1 MKKTVILLI
10 CIGLIFLF
18 ACSPSPTTMS
28 VEKEKE
34 KEQDLQTT
42 AEQQIE
48 ETDEAEEI
56 VRRFLI
62 AYFTNRP
69 DDVADCVPDALRSY
83 FADGTRNAHWN
94 AETVEIS
101 LTQSLEVT
109 GEYSDELRLRRVE
122 EEYSHETGVTF
133 VIEEA
138 SAYAFEYHIVFP
150 TGETI
155 EDGGA
160 FTMLAAKID
169 GVWYALPANL

>member
-1 MKKTVILLI
+1 MNKIVILLI
-10 CIGLIFLF
+10 CIGLISLF
-18 ACSPSPTTMS
+18 ACSPSPATMS
-28 VEKEKE
+28 VEKE

-48 ETDEAEEI
+48 EKDEAEEI

-62 AYFTNRP
+62 AYFMNRP
-69 DDVADCVPDALRSY
+69 DDVADCVPEALRSY
-83 FADGTRNAHWN
+83 FADVTRNAHWD

-101 LTQSLEVT
+101 FTHSLEVT
-109 GEYSDELRLRRVE
+109 DEYSDELRRVE

-138 SAYAFEYHIVFP
+138 WAYGFEYHIVFP
-150 TGETI
+150 DGETE

-160 FTMLAAKID
+160 FAMLAAKID
-169 GVWYALPANL
+169 GVWYALPADL